1 MIGADWI
8 ALVPD
13 VLEPERAALVARY
26 V

>member
-1 MIGADWI
+1 MIGADSI

-13 VLEPERAALVARY
+13 VLEPERATLVARY